1 MWDMDA
7 EAVLEGL
14 DPEQRAV
21 AEAVR
26 GPVCVLAGAGTGK
39 TRAITHR
46 IAYATLTG
54 AMAPQRVLAVTFTT
68 RAAGEL
74 RGRLRA
80 LGAPGVQAR
89 TFHAAALRQLTYF
102 WPRVIGGEPPR
113 ILESKIALV
122 ADAARGCRL
131 SFGRTE
137 LRDIAGEIEWAKVTQ
152 LRPEDYPGAMVRTG
166 RKAPV
171 EPVDVA
177 RVYTMYETLRRER
190 NLLDFEGM
198 LELTAAVIT
207 EHREVAEQVRD
218 QYRHFV
224 VDEFQDVNPLQK
236 LLLDT
241 WLGGRDELC
250 VVGDP
255 SQTIYS
261 FTGASPSY
269 LLDFTKEHPRATV
282 VELVR
287 DYRSTPQVVRLANGV
302 LGPGGGEGRPH
313 RLELIAQ
320 RADGPDPVFAAYDDE
335 VAEADDVARRARKL
349 IENGVAA
356 RNVAVL
362 FRINAQSEAY
372 EQAFADAGIP
382 YVLRGAE
389 RFFERPAVREAVIRL
404 RGAARAGA
412 DAETDGTG
420 LIATV
425 RHVLSGSGFTDR
437 APEGTGAARE
447 KWESLAAL
455 AQLAEDMAADD
466 PKAGLAEF
474 VAEIE
479 ERAQVQHAPP
489 LEGVTLASLHAAKG
503 LEWDAV
509 FLIGLVDG
517 TLPIIYAETPA
528 QIEEE
533 RRLLYVGI
541 TRAREHLS
549 LSWALARAPGGR
561 KVRRASRFLEGL
573 APQTSTPAPAR
584 VDRTKRAAG
593 RGGPQPCR
601 VCGRPL
607 TAALERK
614 LGRCQSC
621 PADLDEALFT
631 RLKEWRV
638 EVSKALK
645 VPAYVVFTDA
655 TLQAIAER
663 KPVVEQDLSGLPG
676 VGAVK
681 LARYGAAILALGR
694 GEPPP
699 AMGDLGDWPA

>member
-1 MWDMDA
+1 LDA
-7 EAVLEGL
+7 EAVLAGL

-54 AMAPQRVLAVTFTT
+54 IVAPQRVLAVTFTT

-74 RGRLRA
+74 RGRLRQ

-102 WPRVIGGEPPR
+102 WPRVIGGEPPK
-113 ILESKIALV
+113 IIESKIGLV
-122 ADAARGCRL
+122 ADAARACRL

-137 LRDIAGEIEWAKVTQ
+137 LRDIAGEVEWAKVTQ
-152 LRPEDYPGAMVRTG
+152 TRPEDYAAAAARAG
-166 RKAPV
+166 RRPPV
-171 EPVDVA
+171 DAVDVA
-177 RVYTMYETLRRER
+177 RVYVMYESLRRER

-198 LELTAAVIT
+198 LELTAAVLT
-207 EHREVAEQVRD
+207 EHHDVANQVRE
-218 QYRHFV
+218 QYRYFV
-224 VDEFQDVNPLQK
+224 VDEYQDVNPLQK

-241 WLGGRDELC
+241 WLGERDDLC

-261 FTGASPSY
+261 FTGATPSY
-269 LLDFTKEHPRATV
+269 LLDFTKDHPKAQV
-282 VELVR
+282 VRLVR
-287 DYRSTPQVVRLANGV
+287 DYRSTPQVVRLANDVLAGRAGV
-302 LGPGGGEGRPH
+302 GPRGDAHRH

-320 RADGPDPVFAAYDDE
+320 RDDGPEPTFAEYDDE
-335 VAEADDVARRARKL
+335 VAEAEDAARKITKL
-349 IENGVAA
+349 IDNGVPA
-356 RNVAVL
+356 REIAVL
-362 FRINAQSEAY
+362 FRINAQSQTY
-372 EQAFADAGIP
+372 EQALADAGIP

-389 RFFERPAVREAVIRL
+389 RFFDRPAVREAVVRL
-404 RGAARAGA
+404 RGAARSGGDA
-412 DAETDGTG
+412 DNDGTG

-425 RHVLSGSGFTDR
+425 RHVLSGVGFTDK

-455 AQLAEDMAADD
+455 AQLAEDMAAGNG
-466 PKAGLAEF
+466 KAGLADF
-474 VAEIE
+474 VAELE
-479 ERAQVQHAPP
+479 ERAAAQHAPP

-503 LEWDAV
+503 LEWDAL
-509 FLIGLVDG
+509 FLVGLAEG
-517 TLPIIYAETPA
+517 TLPIIYAETPE

-533 RRLLYVGI
+533 RRLLYVGV
-541 TRAREHLS
+541 TRAREHLA

-561 KVRRASRFLEGL
+561 KGRRCSRFLDGI
-573 APQTSTPAPAR
+573 APQTATSTPARMTKSDRRRPA
-584 VDRTKRAAG
+584 K
-593 RGGPQPCR
+593 GPQPCR

-614 LGRCQSC
+614 LGRCEGC
-621 PADLDEALFT
+621 PADLDEALFAG
-631 RLKEWRV
+631 LKQWRM
-638 EVSKALK
+638 ETAQEQK

-663 KPVVEQDLSGLPG
+663 RPESERELAGISG
-676 VGAVK
+676 VGPSK
-681 LARYGAAILALGR
+681 LERYGRPVLALCR
-694 GEPPP
+694 GETP
-699 AMGDLGDWPA
+699 ATQPDLLD